1 MFNHRSTK
9 QNQHPNLNLNQLE
22 SILADGLLTEKVKE
36 LVKTLA
42 NKQVSTED
50 IREKAKNG
58 KLEFVYSYGV
68 LRIVPSHKGKSGRCW
83 RWDVIFSPVSLSQVS
98 N

>member
-1 MFNHRSTK
+1 MLTHSNTK
-9 QNQHPNLNLNQLE
+9 QDQHPRLNVNQLE
-22 SILADGLLTEKVKE
+22 SVLADGLLTEKVKE
-36 LVKTLA
+36 LVKMLV

-58 KLEFVYSYGV
+58 KLEFVYPYGV

>member
-9 QNQHPNLNLNQLE
+9 QNQHPSLNLNQLE
-22 SILADGLLTEKVKE
+22 SILADGLLTKKVRE
-36 LVKTLA
+36 LVKMLVDR
-42 NKQVSTED
+42 KVSTEE

-58 KLEFVYSYGV
+58 KLEFSYSYGV

-98 N
+98 E